1 MAVNFGAACGGSLAG
16 CDEPGLA
23 QADVM
28 RPGNGKSLQQA
39 AARRSHVHHRHL
51 VSVAKDL
58 YNLVVARGSEMKN
71 SAHEV
76 ALNVD
81 LSREAM
87 LQAVFILELV
97 EIKISPGLFL
107 LGNLRP
113 LAFDRDS
120 HEAGII

>member
-1 MAVNFGAACGGSLAG
+1 V
-16 CDEPGLA
+16 PGLA
-23 QADVM
+23 KAEVM

-39 AARRSHVHHRHL
+39 AARRSHVYHRHL
-51 VSVAKDL
+51 VSVVKDL
-58 YNLVVARGSEMKN
+58 YNLVTARDSEMKN

-81 LSREAM
+81 LSREAT

-97 EIKISPGLFL
+97 EIKISSGLFM
-107 LGNLRP
+107 LGNLRTP
-113 LAFDRDS
+113 KFDRDS

>member
-1 MAVNFGAACGGSLAG
+1 
-16 CDEPGLA
+16 
-23 QADVM
+23 M

-39 AARRSHVHHRHL
+39 AASRFHVDHRHV
-51 VSVAKDL
+51 VSVVKDL
-58 YNLVVARGSEMKN
+58 YNLVTVRDSEMKN

-81 LSREAM
+81 LSREAA

-97 EIKISPGLFL
+97 EIKISSGLFL

-113 LAFDRDS
+113 PNLTAIRMRP
-120 HEAGII
+120 G